1 MPEVKSKK
9 IPVKAKVLSRVNVE
23 RVSPEIDGGQFPIKR
38 VQGERVVVQASVFAD
53 GHDEIA
59 VRLGYRPVNEPEWR
73 YADMLPL
80 GNDRWEGA
88 FEIERLADYVY
99 TVQGCVDFF
108 GSWQRNL
115 KKKWEAGVNVS
126 VDLLVGADLLEQAL
140 EKAVGDSAEKFRSLA
155 ARFRGRGPVS
165 EAVAL
170 ASSEDIQRSM
180 RDFLAW
186 DKGALYPKELHVA
199 VDRKQALFSAWYE
212 FFPRSWGPE
221 GKHGTFRDCERLLP
235 EIARMGFDVVYF
247 PPIHPIGVT
256 NRKGKNNSVICE
268 AGDPG
273 CPWAIGSSE
282 GGHKSIHPFLGTLD
296 DLKHFIGEANRYGIE
311 VALDLAYQCAP
322 DHPYVKAH
330 PDWFKW
336 RPDGSIQFAE
346 NPPKK
351 YEDVLPINFESAD
364 WKNLWSELK
373 SIVEFWAGQGIRIFR
388 VDNPHTKPFAFWDW
402 LIEDIRKNYPQAIFL
417 AEAFT
422 RPHVMYRLAKG
433 GFTQSYTYFTW
444 RNTKQEFMDYLTEL
458 TRTEVAEYFRPNF
471 WPNTPDIL
479 PVHLQSGGRPAFIMR
494 LILAA
499 TLSSNYGIYGPVFEL
514 CVDKAVP
521 QKEEYAQ
528 SEKYELRSWNW
539 NQEGHL
545 KDVIAR
551 VNQVRRENPALQETR
566 NIRFCETKN
575 DALLA
580 YYKMSKDGR
589 NIILVIVN
597 LDPYHTQ
604 CGMVTVPLSAWN
616 IEPDRPYLAHDLLS
630 NDRYIWQG
638 ESNYIEL
645 NPHISPAHVIRVRP
659 HLHREQ
665 DFDYF
670 M

>member
-9 IPVKAKVLSRVNVE
+9 SSLNVKVFSRVNVE
-23 RVSPEIDGGQFPIKR
+23 KVSPEIDGGRFAIKR
-38 VQGERVVVQASVFAD
+38 VLGEKVVVQASVFAD
-53 GHDEIA
+53 GHDEIS
-59 VRLGYRPVNEPEWR
+59 VRLAYRTANASGWQ
-73 YADMLPL
+73 YADMLSL
-80 GNDRWEGA
+80 GNDRWEGC
-88 FEIERLADYVY
+88 FEVERVEDYVY
-99 TVQGCVDFF
+99 TVQGCVDPFS
-108 GSWQRNL
+108 SWQRDL

-126 VDLLVGADLLEQAL
+126 VDLLAGAELLEQAL
-140 EKAVGDSAEKFRSLA
+140 EKASGEAAERLRAWAEQFRAKDGVPS
-155 ARFRGRGPVS
+155 
-165 EAVAL
+165 AVAL
-170 ASSEDIQRSM
+170 ASSADVHQLM
-180 RDFLAW
+180 KDFLAW
-186 DKGALYPKELHVA
+186 DQGCLYDKELPVA
-199 VDRKQALFSAWYE
+199 VDRKKALFSAWYE
-212 FFPRSWGPE
+212 FFPRSWGLD

-247 PPIHPIGVT
+247 PPIHPIGLT
-256 NRKGKNNSVICE
+256 NRKGKNNSVLCDS
-268 AGDPG
+268 GDPG
-273 CPWAIGSSE
+273 CPWAIGSPE
-282 GGHKSIHPFLGTLD
+282 GGHKSVNKALGTLK
-296 DLKHFIGEANRYGIE
+296 DLTHFLEEARRLGIE
-311 VALDLAYQCAP
+311 VALDLAYQCSP

-364 WKNLWSELK
+364 WRNLWDELK
-373 SIVEFWAGQGIRIFR
+373 SVVQFWAEQGIRIFR
-388 VDNPHTKPFAFWDW
+388 VDNPHTKPFAYWDW
-402 LIEDIRKNYPQAIFL
+402 MIADVRKVYPQVIFL

-444 RNTKQEFMDYLTEL
+444 RNTKQEFIDYLTEL
-458 TRTEVAEYFRPNF
+458 TRTEVVEYFRPNF

-514 CVDKAVP
+514 CVPEAVP
-521 QKEEYAQ
+521 QKEEYAD

-539 NQEGHL
+539 DQEGNL

-551 VNQVRRENPALQETR
+551 MNQIRRENPALQETR
-566 NIRFCETKN
+566 NIRFCETNN
-575 DALLA
+575 DSLLA
-580 YYKMSKDGR
+580 YYKMSSDGR
-589 NIILVIVN
+589 NIILVVVN

-604 CGMVTVPLSAWN
+604 SGTVSVPLQTWN
-616 IEPDRPYLAHDLLS
+616 IEPNRPYLAHDLLS

-638 ESNYIEL
+638 EANYVEL
-645 NPHISPAHVIRVRP
+645 NPHVSPAHVIRVRP